1 MTDIKFFSLTF
12 NGGRTQ
18 RRAVASPSSGTPA
31 VRWMEVS
38 SRHIGLRM
46 NRVETCVLIR
56 QLHKII
62 FCEVLK

>member
-1 MTDIKFFSLTF
+1 MKLFSLAF
-12 NGGRTQ
+12 NGRRTQ
-18 RRAVASPSSGTPA
+18 RRAAASPSSGTPA

-46 NRVETCVLIR
+46 NRVETRVLIR

-62 FCEVLK
+62 LCEVLK